1 MKKEAIGAYIGIG
14 FGFVLALS
22 ANASDLNNTNLV
34 KSDSKTPE
42 LKNELSNENAET
54 KKVTCKNSSKKPL
67 PEKEKSSNNK
77 AGIEKKKS
85 KSSAEAVKN
94 VGEKPKANRDYVRK
108 YIKSLKDSKNYES
121 TDCGTKPEVTKL
133 GPGQIKGI

>member
-42 LKNELSNENAET
+42 LKT
-54 KKVTCKNSSKKPL
+54 ITP
-67 PEKEKSSNNK
+67 
-77 AGIEKKKS
+77 
-85 KSSAEAVKN
+85 
-94 VGEKPKANRDYVRK
+94 
-108 YIKSLKDSKNYES
+108 
-121 TDCGTKPEVTKL
+121 
-133 GPGQIKGI
+133 